1 MNRSLVAFL
10 IFCLLLVAVTG
21 GVVWYVGPTLAAI
34 VVDEAKRERP
44 YYLLQL
50 LPARA
55 TEPGA
60 ATASYRS
67 RFAELA
73 AKDGG
78 RVLWLGG
85 KVDVMEGSVLLDIAG
100 LQLVEFPTGADL
112 VQMFTGGAFRNLEND
127 FGAARPRHVGSSIGP
142 RELAADAATVA
153 VLYRAEANGEN
164 PPLGKPGERGW
175 LALLPSYHG
184 EVRWDAP
191 IASIAGD
198 NPWNRVLLVQF
209 PDRAAAEGWL
219 ADPITATERAIARKA
234 VDEMVVLSVQ
244 PSLTAPR
251 WNSRTV
257 PNSSNSPRLGYV
269 RASTSPISR

>member
-1 MNRSLVAFL
+1 MSRSLVAFL
-10 IFCLLLVAVTG
+10 IFCLLLAVVTG
-21 GVVWYVGPTLAAI
+21 GVVWYVGPTLAGI
-34 VVDEAKRERP
+34 VVDEAKREQP

-55 TEPGA
+55 AEPGA
-60 ATASYRS
+60 AASYRS

-73 AKDGG
+73 AEDGG

-85 KVDVMEGSVLLDIAG
+85 KVEVMEGSVLLDVAG

-112 VQMFTGGAFRNLEND
+112 VQMFTGGALRDLEND
-127 FGAARPRHVGSSIGP
+127 FSAARPRHLGTSIAPG
-142 RELAADAATVA
+142 ELAPDAATVA
-153 VLYRAEANGEN
+153 VLYRAEANRDN

-191 IASIAGD
+191 VASIAGRS
-198 NPWNRVLLVQF
+198 PWNRVLLVQF
-209 PDRAAAEGWL
+209 PDRGAAEGWL
-219 ADPITATERAIARKA
+219 ADPITATERAIAGKA

-257 PNSSNSPRLGYV
+257 PNSSNSPRFGYV
-269 RASTSPISR
+269 DASTSPIVR

>member
-1 MNRSLVAFL
+1 MSRSLVAFL
-10 IFCLLLVAVTG
+10 IFCLLLVIVTG
-21 GVVWYVGPTLAAI
+21 GVVWYVGPTLAGI

-55 TEPGA
+55 AEPGA
-60 ATASYRS
+60 AASYRS

-85 KVDVMEGSVLLDIAG
+85 KVEVMEGSVLLDIAG

-112 VQMFTGGAFRNLEND
+112 VQMFTGRAFRDLEND
-127 FGAARPRHVGSSIGP
+127 VGAALPRHLGTSVAP
-142 RELAADAATVA
+142 RELAPDAATVA
-153 VLYRAEANGEN
+153 VLYRAETEDGN

-191 IASIAGD
+191 VSSIAGRS
-198 NPWNRVLLVQF
+198 PWNRVLLVQF

-219 ADPITATERAIARKA
+219 ADPITATERAIAGKA

-244 PSLTAPR
+244 PSQAAPR

-257 PNSSNSPRLGYV
+257 RNSSNSPRLGYV
-269 RASTSPISR
+269 DASISPIGR